1 MSSFIQGMEN
11 AIKYKDSLARLV
23 VEMFGYEALKNHEI
37 TFEGISKTGHRINIP
52 ITEDMLY
59 VSD

>member
-1 MSSFIQGMEN
+1 MEN

-23 VEMFGYEALKNHEI
+23 VEMFGYEVLKNHEI
-37 TFEGISKTGHRINIP
+37 TFEGISKTGHRINVP

-59 VSD
+59 VPD

>member
-23 VEMFGYEALKNHEI
+23 VEMFGYEVLKNHEI
-37 TFEGISKTGHRINIP
+37 NFEGISKTGHRINIP

-59 VSD
+59 ISA